1 MANTIPGVLTLV
13 EPAGD
18 EAPVVFDSPHS
29 GNEFPA
35 DFASIV
41 PELGLRAAE
50 DAFVDD
56 LYSEAPALGAALL
69 SARFPRTYIDPNRA
83 VTDLDAAM
91 IKGDWPEPLAPGD
104 KTVKMGSGLIWR
116 TCYPD
121 LEMYDR
127 KLTVAEVRGRIE
139 SYYRPYH
146 AALAQRLNALHER
159 YGKVWHVNC
168 HSMPSLSSAKSP
180 EGRAGVERPE
190 FVLGDRR
197 GTTCAPEFT
206 ELVRGTLAGLG
217 YDVRL
222 NDPYNGAE
230 LVVAYSAP
238 AAGRHSLQI
247 EIKRA
252 LYMDEDTIARNAGF
266 QRLKSDLTRLIA
278 VICDFAR
285 NTEFA

>member
-18 EAPVVFDSPHS
+18 EAPVMFDSPHS
-29 GNEFPA
+29 GNIFPA

-41 PELGLRAAE
+41 PELALRAAE
-50 DAFVDD
+50 DAFVDE
-56 LYSEAPALGAALL
+56 LYSQAPAQGAALL
-69 SARFPRTYIDPNRA
+69 CAHFPRTYIDPNRA

-91 IKGDWPEPLAPGD
+91 IEGDWPEPLAPGD
-104 KTVKMGSGLIWR
+104 KTVKMGSGLVWR

-127 KLTVAEVRGRIE
+127 KLTVAEVRHRIE

-146 AALAQRLNALHER
+146 AALAAHLNALHER
-159 YGKVWHVNC
+159 HGKVWHVNC

-180 EGRAGVERPE
+180 EGRAGIQRPE

-197 GTTCAPEFT
+197 GATCAPEFT
-206 ELVRGTLAGLG
+206 ELIRDTLARSG

-252 LYMDEDTIARNAGF
+252 LYMDEDTLSRNAGF
-266 QRLKSDLTRLIA
+266 APLKANLARLIA
-278 VICDFAR
+278 VICDFAKSG
-285 NTEFA
+285 